1 MEYLRFNTKLIC
13 RILSNYEWY
22 EGNAEAPSKHYNC
35 KGFSKR
41 LANLDTEE
49 VKMMKPAG
57 VVRKVDQLGR
67 IVLPKSLRKRYLM
80 NEGDPVEIFVQGDH
94 IILERYRPKCVFCGS
109 MVDVHDFKDR
119 YVCGVCMEEM
129 VGLKL

>member
-1 MEYLRFNTKLIC
+1 
-13 RILSNYEWY
+13 
-22 EGNAEAPSKHYNC
+22 
-35 KGFSKR
+35 
-41 LANLDTEE
+41 
-49 VKMMKPAG
+49 MKPAG

-109 MVDVHDFKDR
+109 MTEVAEFKER
-119 YVCGVCMEEM
+119 YVCEECMLEM
-129 VGLKL
+129 SHLKN

>member
-1 MEYLRFNTKLIC
+1 
-13 RILSNYEWY
+13 
-22 EGNAEAPSKHYNC
+22 
-35 KGFSKR
+35 
-41 LANLDTEE
+41 
-49 VKMMKPAG
+49 MMKPAG

-109 MVDVHDFKDR
+109 MNEVREFKER
-119 YVCGVCMEEM
+119 YVCGECMGEM
-129 VGLKL
+129 GYLKR